1 MGGKLVRPLNYQ
13 HFFSN
18 QQQKRP
24 ILAEVVERPER
35 VWGEE
40 LPSLATVEMH
50 DMLAAVINATHCSD
64 DSVGSE
70 RPAENRV
77 FAAAAEAGA
86 AARTKLK
93 QPKKKNPPSTTSPF
107 YEALK
112 TILAS
117 TEEEDNAAP
126 LETDDSGVY
135 SVLSRELRDSV
146 ILILT
151 HAGFTA
157 CSGECLEV
165 LTDVL
170 ATYLAQFTSLM
181 RTFSDDQDLVDT
193 TGGGST
199 DFVDT
204 VSKVMAHMGVPD
216 LDTLR
221 RFNDELAEYERKLKR
236 RSPEERAIFKAEET
250 EKTEKKTE
258 KTEKKKEKKRE
269 KEKKKASD
277 PGTSTAVRVKVEEEE
292 AMEVEVAP
300 SSKPPPT
307 QQ

>member
-1 MGGKLVRPLNYQ
+1 MTTTTDEDEGEGSRGRRRT
-13 HFFSN
+13 SR
-18 QQQKRP
+18 RP
-24 ILAEVVERPER
+24 ILAEVVECPER
-35 VWGEE
+35 AWGEE

-50 DMLAAVINATHCSD
+50 DMLAAVINATHCTD

-77 FAAAAEAGA
+77 FAAAAA
-86 AARTKLK
+86 AKTKLK

-126 LETDDSGVY
+126 LETDDSGRLLGAVP
-135 SVLSRELRDSV
+135 V

-165 LTDVL
+165 LTDLL

-250 EKTEKKTE
+250 EKTEKK
-258 KTEKKKEKKRE
+258 KKEKRRDKE

-277 PGTSTAVRVKVEEEE
+277 PGTSTAVKVKVEEEE
-292 AMEVEVAP
+292 AMEVEVA
-300 SSKPPPT
+300 SSSEPPPT

>member
-18 QQQKRP
+18 QQQQKRP
-24 ILAEVVERPER
+24 ILAEVVECPER

-64 DSVGSE
+64 DSIGSE

-77 FAAAAEAGA
+77 FAVSAAAAE
-86 AARTKLK
+86 TKLK
-93 QPKKKNPPSTTSPF
+93 QPKKKNPPPTTSPF

-117 TEEEDNAAP
+117 TPAEEEEDNVAP

-165 LTDVL
+165 MTDVL

-236 RSPEERAIFKAEET
+236 RSPEERAFFKAEET
-250 EKTEKKTE
+250 EKTEKK
-258 KTEKKKEKKRE
+258 KEKRRDKE

-292 AMEVEVAP
+292 AMEVEVA
-300 SSKPPPT
+300 SSSEPPPT

>member
-1 MGGKLVRPLNYQ
+1 M
-13 HFFSN
+13 
-18 QQQKRP
+18 
-24 ILAEVVERPER
+24 ECPER
-35 VWGEE
+35 AWGEE

-50 DMLAAVINATHCSD
+50 DMLAAVINATHCTD

-77 FAAAAEAGA
+77 FAAAAA
-86 AARTKLK
+86 AKTKLK

-165 LTDVL
+165 LTDLL

-250 EKTEKKTE
+250 EKTEKK
-258 KTEKKKEKKRE
+258 KKEKRRDKE